1 MAFKDLWLWLCAL
14 PINIDAKIILFSGMD
29 SDLLIHEATMEDDLI
44 GEAKFKLHST
54 LSQAIGVGKLIIFY
68 LVYSFQYKEMR
79 NFR

>member
-1 MAFKDLWLWLCAL
+1 MIVSVIHYLKANYSCS
-14 PINIDAKIILFSGMD
+14 SGMD

-68 LVYSFQYKEMR
+68 LVCSFQYKEIR